1 MIEITDDEAQKA
13 VDYLVSSTK
22 DYAMW
27 KSRMVFLDKNRKTV
41 RAIAILR
48 ATGKT
53 ISENTIRGEAS
64 EDYQNALKEY
74 EEAVEQF
81 TLIDSYRKAA
91 ETKIDLWRSINASL
105 RRGNI

>member
-1 MIEITDDEAQKA
+1 MIEITDEEAQKC
-13 VDYLVSSTK
+13 VDYLVKSAK
-22 DYAMW
+22 DYALW
-27 KSRMVFLDKNRKTV
+27 KSRMVYLDKNRKTV
-41 RAIAILR
+41 RAVAILR

-64 EDYQNALKEY
+64 EEY
-74 EEAVEQF
+74 KDCLIEYREAVEEF
-81 TLIDSYRKAA
+81 TLIDAYRKAA